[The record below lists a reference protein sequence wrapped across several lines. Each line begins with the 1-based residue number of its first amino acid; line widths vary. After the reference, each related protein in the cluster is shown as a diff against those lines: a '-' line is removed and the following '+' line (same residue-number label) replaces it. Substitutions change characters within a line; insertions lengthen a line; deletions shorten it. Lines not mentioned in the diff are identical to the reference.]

1 MRVRVEDSEIAIK
14 VMDMLKERV
23 EVQLNKGYSKYHQTL
38 DQCPDEAYDWNSM
51 LIEELIDGIQYL
63 VKQNRIL
70 KRKLLQETARRIAL
84 EKAMRKDMAQQ
95 LTITKTKRTE
105 VK

>member
-1 MRVRVEDSEIAIK
+1 MRMRIKDSEIASQ

-38 DQCPDEAYDWNSM
+38 DECPDEAYDWDSM

-63 VKQNRIL
+63 VKQNGIL

-95 LTITKTKRTE
+95 LTITKSLTN
-105 VK
+105 

>member
-1 MRVRVEDSEIAIK
+1 LSIKIEDSKIANEVINL
-14 VMDMLKERV
+14 LKERL

-63 VKQNRIL
+63 VKQNGIL

-95 LTITKTKRTE
+95 LTITKSLTN
-105 VK
+105 

>member
-1 MRVRVEDSEIAIK
+1 MKLRVRVEDSQIANT
-14 VMDMLKERV
+14 VMNVLKERL
-23 EVQLNKGYSKYHQTL
+23 EIQLNKGYSKYHQTL
-38 DQCPDEAYDWNSM
+38 DECPDEAYDWDSM

-95 LTITKTKRTE
+95 LTITKSLTN
-105 VK
+105 